1 MQPRWKSLLLLA
13 LLLGRACPQASAA
26 TVASDPVGV
35 LEYTVP
41 AGLSGM
47 SFPLIPGD
55 VTVGLLAANG
65 AGDVTFASANPVGSL
80 LTAGGAYYVEIL
92 SGARAGER
100 FDVDTAA
107 TMTAANNT
115 ATLVLGGVSHSTQS
129 TLAYSLVGA
138 RAAVRAYL
146 TLVQVAAQF
155 APSLTGSDTE
165 GAADGVSIFGAGGFT
180 RYYLRAD
187 GATWYQAG
195 GSTDCR
201 YLVISPDVSLVLDL
215 RSGPRQLVQLGGVRV
230 TPFRKNL
237 VAGSQAFATGF
248 PLDLT
253 PFEAGAQVDG
263 QSPAVRWTGS
273 NNAAQADSLEIFDL
287 TLNSFGR
294 YYLRADGTAWRRLG
308 RTDDLA
314 NTELLRT
321 DAAMVLHRV
330 NANSDYRIAPPF
342 TP

>member
-1 MQPRWKSLLLLA
+1 MKLRRLSLLLLG
-13 LLLGRACPQASAA
+13 LLSGRISVQTATA

-35 LEYTVP
+35 LTYTVP

-55 VTVGLLAANG
+55 VAVGLLAANST
-65 AGDVTFASANPVGSL
+65 GDVTFASASPISPL

-92 SGARAGER
+92 SGSRAGDR
-100 FDVDTAA
+100 FDVNTAA
-107 TMTAANNT
+107 TI
-115 ATLVLGGVSHSTQS
+115 ATGGNKVTLILGGASHSTQS
-129 TLAYSLVGA
+129 TLAYSLIGA
-138 RAAVRAYL
+138 RAVVRAHV
-146 TLVQVAAQF
+146 TLGQIAAQF
-155 APSLTGSDTE
+155 SPVLTGSDTE
-165 GAADGVSIFGAGGFT
+165 SAADGVSILGSGGFT

-187 GATWYQAG
+187 GATWYQVG
-195 GSTDCR
+195 GSTDLR
-201 YLVISPDVSLVLDL
+201 NLVISPDVSLVLDL

-237 VAGSQAFATGF
+237 VAGTQAFATGF
-248 PLDLT
+248 PIDLT
-253 PFEAGAQVDG
+253 PFEAGAQVDA

-273 NNAAQADSLEIFDL
+273 NNAAQADSLEIFDV

-294 YYLRADGTAWRRLG
+294 YYLRADGAGWRRLG

-321 DAAMVLHRV
+321 DVAMVLHRV
-330 NANSDYRIAPPF
+330 NANADYRIAPPF
-342 TP
+342 AP